1 MPVVK
6 PTTVPETIKTKPRV
20 LVVDDEPNLVELIGD
35 VVKSMDCRIVTANSL
50 AEARKVIAAQPVEVL
65 VTDVHLPDGDGTT
78 LLPLL
83 HRRHP
88 TASAIV
94 ITGAPS
100 VDTAVSALRQ
110 GAVDFIPKPFTID
123 QLRAH
128 VRQALQV
135 QARAAQ
141 DERKLQRLRVAV
153 RRLNEARKLISKK
166 VDILCNDLITAYG
179 ELSRQ
184 VESVRNQEGFR
195 KAIEKAPDLEQ
206 LLCHAM
212 DWMLRSIGYANVAVW
227 LAGEDG
233 EFQLGAY
240 MKYTVPGDPPVTAAL
255 QRVVVPL
262 ASKDNQDAVVRTKGA
277 DLRDRLSPQEF
288 ALLKGQDL
296 LTINCTYL
304 GESLAALVF
313 FREEAS
319 PFTADDEALLKS
331 IGPVFALALASVVR
345 AVGDDEDEEDDNS
358 SAHDGNVL
366 DEEGGGNQK
375 PKGDGNKSNQD
386 KPKPKP
392 KDPRDAADWWKRG
405 EPPPF

>member
-6 PTTVPETIKTKPRV
+6 TTTVPETKTKPRV
-20 LVVDDEPNLVELIGD
+20 LVVDDEPNLVELVGD

-50 AEARKVIAAQPVEVL
+50 AEARKVIAAQPVEIL

-94 ITGAPS
+94 ITGSPS
-100 VDTAVSALRQ
+100 VDTAVSALRH
-110 GAVDFIPKPFTID
+110 GAVDFIAKPFNTE
-123 QLRAH
+123 QLVAH
-128 VRQALQV
+128 VRQALQM

-141 DERKLQRLRVAV
+141 DERKLQRLRLAV

-212 DWMLRSIGYANVAVW
+212 DWMLRQIGYSNVAVW

-240 MKYTVPGDPPVTAAL
+240 MKYTVPGDPPVTGAL
-255 QRVVVPL
+255 QRIVIPL
-262 ASKDNQDAVVRTKGA
+262 AAKDSQDAVVRTKAA

-288 ALLKGQDL
+288 ALLKAQDL

-313 FREEAS
+313 FREDTS

-345 AVGDDEDEEDDNS
+345 AVDDEDDDDTG

-366 DEEGGGNQK
+366 DEEGGNQK
-375 PKGDGNKSNQD
+375 PKGDAKPNQD